1 MEMEAAA
8 GARGKKRR
16 VGNEANDRDGDML
29 LEIWSSKNG
38 ENQRWKFFWKYFYY
52 FLF

>member
-29 LEIWSSKNG
+29 LEIWSSDNR
-38 ENQRWKFFWKYFYY
+38 ENQRWEFFWKYFYY